1 CFAGVQAQ
9 HSVTFF
15 SQSICALTGTT
26 VNIPCRITK
35 PDFSWVTHREWFR
48 IQSFGQEADLSK
60 DPQYAGRVSVST
72 WHSDCDLTLSNVRP
86 SDSGVYNFRFQTY
99 SSYWISASSG
109 VSLTVTDIT
118 IDTDW
123 SNGIK
128 KLSCGTTCTLSDI
141 PTYIWYK
148 NGRVTYENKKL
159 LNINS
164 LNAGSYS
171 CAVKGHEDLRSP
183 AFCHSDPMKCWSV
196 TYSTQTICS
205 LIGSSVDIH
214 SYYTFPNNHKVT
226 SKFWFVKEQVNVEP
240 VDMIEDKT
248 YDGRVQYTHSSQNNC
263 SLRITNLRETDAQ
276 TYIFRFFTNQ
286 DKFMGEPGVLLSV
299 TDLKVIVQSDW
310 SDQNIQLSCDTTC
323 TLPPNTI
330 YIWYKNGQR
339 VPECKSASCSVAA
352 DSGEVSYSC
361 AVEPESFRSPPVY
374 SPTNTRAVVISS
386 GDTVEG
392 DSVTLSCSSEANPPV
407 LIYTW
412 FKREDPDILLTSN
425 QKFNISNLS
434 SQHSGFYYCTAHNQ
448 LGRHNAKPVQLDV
461 LYAPRNTS
469 LSVASGDLPTLSC
482 SSDSNPISSYTWYGK
497 TQEGVTLTGNGAKLT
512 LSSQS
517 LYGLYYCT
525 AENRLG
531 ASNSSEWAHKSDATS
546 DPTQTT
552 SSEDQD
558 SVQYCSVYFSHSN
571 AQEVPLYSTVQLP
584 KAHSQKEEVEYATV
598 SLVTYSDVR

>member
-1 CFAGVQAQ
+1 MYMV
-9 HSVTFF
+9 HT
-15 SQSICALTGTT
+15 ICRYYCGY
-26 VNIPCRITK
+26 IR
-35 PDFSWVTHREWFR
+35 
-48 IQSFGQEADLSK
+48 
-60 DPQYAGRVSVST
+60 
-72 WHSDCDLTLSNVRP
+72 SN
-86 SDSGVYNFRFQTY
+86 
-99 SSYWISASSG
+99 A
-109 VSLTVTDIT
+109 
-118 IDTDW
+118 
-123 SNGIK
+123 IK
-128 KLSCGTTCTLSDI
+128 KLSCVTTCTLSDI

-148 NGRVTYENKKL
+148 NGHVIYENKKVM
-159 LNINS
+159 NVNS

-183 AFCHSDPMKCWSV
+183 AVCHFDPKKCWSV
-196 TYSTQTICS
+196 TYSSQTICS
-205 LIGSSVDIH
+205 VIGSSVDIH
-214 SYYTFPNNHKVT
+214 SYYTFPNYHKVT
-226 SKFWFVKEQVNVEP
+226 SKFWFVKEQVNIEP
-240 VDMIEDKT
+240 VDMIEDET
-248 YDGRVQYTHSSQNNC
+248 YQGRVQYTHSSLNNC

-276 TYIFRFFTNQ
+276 TYTFRFFTDW

-310 SDQNIQLSCDTTC
+310 SDQNIQLSCNTTC
-323 TLPPNTI
+323 TLSHNTI
-330 YIWYKNGQR
+330 YIWYKNEQR

-361 AVEPESFRSPPVY
+361 AVEPHESFRSPPVY
-374 SPTNTRAVVISS
+374 SPTNTKAVVISS

-392 DSVTLSCSSEANPPV
+392 DSVTMSCSSDANPPV

-434 SQHSGFYYCTAHNQ
+434 KQHSGFYYCTAYNQ
-448 LGRHNAKPVQLDV
+448 LGRHNATPVHLDV

-497 TQEGVTLTGNGAKLT
+497 TQGGVTLTGNGAKLT

-517 LYGLYYCT
+517 LYKLYYCT

-531 ASNSSEWAHKSDATS
+531 ASNSSEWAHKSDNRVVTYAASAVTVASVVIFFAVFLWICRRRASGSSSRREECTKNNSPPVYGNISDSTS

-552 SSEDQD
+552 SSEVQD
-558 SVQYCSVYFSHSN
+558 SVQYRSVYFSHSN

-584 KAHSQKEEVEYATV
+584 KVYSQKEEVEYATV
-598 SLVTYSDVR
+598 SLVTYSDVREEEIYKNLKFQK